1 MPELVLAALA
11 YLVVIFLAITCFH
24 YFIHQQIRRRI
35 RNSPHGSDNSRE
47 QEESPAIVDGIIV
60 DVIPEDAI
68 VVDAE

>member
-24 YFIHQQIRRRI
+24 YFIQQQIRRRI
-35 RNSPHGSDNSRE
+35 RNIPYGHDDSRE
-47 QEESPAIVDGIIV
+47 EEESPAIVDGVIV